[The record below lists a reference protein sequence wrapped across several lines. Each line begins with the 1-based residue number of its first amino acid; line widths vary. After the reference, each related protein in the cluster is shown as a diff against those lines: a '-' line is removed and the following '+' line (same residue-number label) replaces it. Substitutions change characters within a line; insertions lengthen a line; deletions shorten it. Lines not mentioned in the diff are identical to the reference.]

1 MMNKKAIKCAAKT
14 YTTQTGGK
22 EEWRLRLGIVMAGAG
37 AHAAANIG
45 VLRELER
52 RGVTPYAVCGL
63 HAGAWPAALHAAGM
77 SRQSMEKALHQAA
90 RAGSRMI
97 APVWYERFAPLQTRM
112 PSGVRLNHLLSAQL
126 GQRILPMCHG
136 IAVFPC
142 RMMRTGQRVI
152 FSTRSYMPDG
162 GYMLAMQASLGFA
175 ARASMGFAP
184 FLSPATYMGSY
195 LLGEMDFA
203 FACRQLMLLGA
214 HRVLIVE
221 PVPSPRRAPDALDLA
236 AGALLRSGEQMHE
249 TETGVLRVTMPD
261 SAGALS
267 LSRLEECAAA
277 GERTASRELDDLF
290 ERMGMAHCRVLAF
303 RRSFS

>member
-1 MMNKKAIKCAAKT
+1 M
-14 YTTQTGGK
+14 
-22 EEWRLRLGIVMAGAG
+22 RLGIVMAGAG

-52 RGVTPYAVCGL
+52 RGIVPYAVCGL
-63 HAGAWPAALHAAGM
+63 QAGAWPAALVAAGM
-77 SRQSMEKALHQAA
+77 SQQSMEKALYQAA

-97 APVWYERFAPLQTRM
+97 APVWYERFVPSLMRM

-142 RMMRTGQRVI
+142 RMMRTGQRVV

-162 GYMLAMQASLGFA
+162 GDMLAMQASLGFA

-195 LLGEMDFA
+195 LLGETDLA
-203 FACRQLMLLGA
+203 LACRQLMLLGA
-214 HRVLIVE
+214 HRVLIVD
-221 PVPSPRRAPDALDLA
+221 PVPSPRRVPDALDLA
-236 AGALLRSGEQMHE
+236 AGAFVHADEQMHE
-249 TETGVLRVTMPD
+249 PEAAVLRVTMPD
-261 SAGALS
+261 HAGALS
-267 LSRLEECAAA
+267 LSRLEACAAS
-277 GERTASRELDDLF
+277 GERAAASALDDLF

-303 RRSFS
+303 RRRYS